1 MNPELV
7 AAFAGAGVGALLTGV
22 LGYLQIRWSR
32 NSQLRV
38 ERDSQRLAL
47 VREIMRYRLNQ
58 ERLIGPLNELPL
70 VFGDN
75 DEVLRLYRETLN
87 STDTA
92 SKNRAITDMLNR
104 LAKLVNLPPK
114 VQESDIQRGFLIAD

>member
-38 ERDSQRLAL
+38 EHDSQRLAL